1 MENKHSAKFLRQ
13 RKMLLVLPLMV
24 LPFITLAFWAMGG
37 GKGTADMN
45 QSNTNAGLNLQL
57 PNANLKDDKNEDKL
71 SFYKEADADSLKR
84 EELLRNDP
92 YYKDSILV
100 KHTPLMEETGNLNTQ
115 TSEANGLNNSPY
127 KPFSTV
133 HSKRIYKN

>member
-1 MENKHSAKFLRQ
+1 MENQHSAKFLRR

-24 LPFITLAFWAMGG
+24 IPFITLAFWAMGG

-92 YYKDSILV
+92 YYKDSILA
-100 KHTPLMEETGNLNTQ
+100 KQTTLMDATGNLNNQ
-115 TSEANGLNNSPY
+115 ASAVNGLNNSPY
-127 KPFSTV
+127 KTSTDV
-133 HSKRIYKN
+133 NEQRIYK